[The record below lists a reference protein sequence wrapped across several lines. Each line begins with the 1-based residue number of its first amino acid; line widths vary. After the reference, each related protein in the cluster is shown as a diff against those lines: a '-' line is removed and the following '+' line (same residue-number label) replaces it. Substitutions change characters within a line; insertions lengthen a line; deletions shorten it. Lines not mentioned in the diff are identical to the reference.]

1 MITNTP
7 GERLK
12 AARIRAGYVTAK
24 DAAEAMDVPVAT
36 YAMHENAVK
45 HLPARRADEYAAYFK
60 VTPEYLLYGR
70 GKEVKRVPIRNN
82 HGELTG
88 QDVAPC
94 PPPSD
99 LTYAVAGDGIAY
111 PGMAALYNHPQGDR
125 PPPAIHGRLCVVAI
139 RGAHGDGFEQIVRI
153 VHTGTQPDRYHL
165 IGPAMLPLID
175 HEVLWIAPVLA
186 LVPL

>member
-1 MITNTP
+1 M
-7 GERLK
+7 G
-12 AARIRAGYVTAK
+12 
-24 DAAEAMDVPVAT
+24 VPIAT
-36 YAMHENAVK
+36 YAMHEAAVK
-45 HLPARRADEYAAYFK
+45 HLPSRRADEYAAYYK

-70 GKEVKRVPIRNN
+70 GEPKRRVPVRNN

-99 LTYAVAGDGIAY
+99 LTYAVGGDGIAY
-111 PGMAALYNHPQGDR
+111 PGMVALYNHPQGDK
-125 PPPAIHGRLCVVAI
+125 PPSHIDGRLCVVAI
-139 RGAHGDGFEQIVRI
+139 RGDHGNGFEQIVRI
-153 VHTGTQPDRYHL
+153 VRPGTQPGRYHL

-186 LVPL
+186 MVPI